1 MTLKE
6 YIQGQRKGKEANR
19 IERQAM
25 NDPFLNDAIEGFDS
39 VEGDHVSA
47 LERLDDKV
55 LRVRNQHRR
64 VISYWAMAASILLLI
79 GFGFFFLLQQKPETR
94 MPEIATVLP
103 KKVTPSAEEQKSAV
117 PESTARTTI
126 PTKSK
131 TLAVASPPVSP
142 ETLTNK
148 AQAESIPEPVMAPV
162 QTEVSAVNQ
171 VKMSRMLEGKV
182 AGLQVKTMEQPSNKL
197 QGKVVDEKGEPLIGA
212 SVKIKGTN
220 VGAVTDTNGY
230 FQLPQNVSDSAKL
243 IAGYLGYENREVN
256 IAGKSVSIQL
266 QPDQRALSEVVVVG
280 YGAKRKGVAK
290 WLTGKAAG
298 IGSKGKFGEKEF
310 LSYCRSKAQ
319 TALCGEAKTKV
330 KVQFIISKE
339 GYPIEIAIV
348 KSTCNRAADEV
359 KRLLQASPV
368 WSKKDRK
375 VTMNISW

>member
-6 YIQGQRKGKEANR
+6 YIQGGRKGKEANR

-39 VEGDHVSA
+39 VEESHIQA
-47 LERLDDKV
+47 LERLETKV
-55 LRVRNQHRR
+55 LHARNHSRR
-64 VISYWAMAASILLLI
+64 AIVYWAMAASVLLLI
-79 GFGFFFLLQQKPETR
+79 GFGSLFLLQQKPETR

-103 KKVTPSAEEQKSAV
+103 KKITPSAEEQKSAV

-126 PTKSK
+126 STKAQ

-142 ETLTNK
+142 ETITNK
-148 AQAESIPEPVMAPV
+148 AQDESIPEPVMAPV

-182 AGLQVKTMEQPSNKL
+182 AGLQVKTMEQPTNTL

-212 SVKIKGTN
+212 SVRVKGTN

-256 IAGKSVSIQL
+256 IADKPVSIQM

-280 YGAKRKGVAK
+280 YGAKRKTSV
-290 WLTGKAAG
+290 TGSVTQTTANL
-298 IGSKGKFGEKEF
+298 FGEKEF
-310 LSYCRSKAQ
+310 RVYCQAHAVRNICGDPKA
-319 TALCGEAKTKV
+319 KV
-330 KVQFIISKE
+330 KIQFFVSAE
-339 GYPIEIAIV
+339 GRPTEIKV
-348 KSTCNRAADEV
+348 LKSTCNRAADEV
-359 KRLLQASPV
+359 ERLLNSSPV
-368 WSKKDRK
+368 WSKKNRK
-375 VTMNISW
+375 VTLTIEW

>member
-6 YIQGQRKGKEANR
+6 YIQGRRKGKEANR

-39 VEGDHVSA
+39 VEGNHVSA
-47 LERLDDKV
+47 LERLEDKV

-79 GFGFFFLLQQKPETR
+79 GFGSFFLLQQKPETR

-103 KKVTPSAEEQKSAV
+103 KKITPSAEEQKSAV

-126 PTKSK
+126 SIKAQ

-142 ETLTNK
+142 EATNNK
-148 AQAESIPEPVMAPV
+148 AQAESIPEPAMAPV
-162 QTEVSAVNQ
+162 QAEVPAVNQ
-171 VKMSRMLEGKV
+171 VRMSRMLENKV
-182 AGLQVKTMEQPSNKL
+182 PGLQAESMAQPSNKL

-230 FQLPQNVSDSAKL
+230 FQLSQNVSDSAKL
-243 IAGYLGYENREVN
+243 IAGYLGYENREVK
-256 IAGKSVSIQL
+256 ITDKPVSIQL
-266 QPDQRALSEVVVVG
+266 QPDQKTLSEVVVVG
-280 YGAKRKGVAK
+280 YVPQKKKTVV
-290 WLTGKAAG
+290 
-298 IGSKGKFGEKEF
+298 GSIVKIASGEFGEKEF
-310 LSYCRSKAQ
+310 LEYCKKVGAKN
-319 TALCGEAKTKV
+319 LCGELQTEV
-330 KVQFIISKE
+330 KVSFNISKE
-339 GYPIEIAIV
+339 GFPVNVTIK
-348 KSTCNRAADEV
+348 KSTCMAASREAE
-359 KRLLQASPV
+359 RLLSSSPA

-375 VTMNISW
+375 VTMTISW